1 MGQLNL
7 AVAAKPSLMKNII
20 YLKHNW
26 DIILF
31 GIIEILIGGV
41 TLTAVLLSLF
51 EGKSTKPLNVL
62 LFVLFTALTSLGIGI
77 GILRH
82 NLNCYRLLL
91 YFSSIIVLS
100 KILIFAKIISI
111 NGALETTIPSPVKHI
126 ISIIYH
132 SIIILYFT
140 RNRVKEKFK

>member
-1 MGQLNL
+1 MKRNL
-7 AVAAKPSLMKNII
+7 GIR
-20 YLKHNW
+20 
-26 DIILF
+26 LF
-31 GIIEILIGGV
+31 GLIEIFIGAV
-41 TLTAVLLSLF
+41 TLFAVVLSLIQ
-51 EGKSTKPLNVL
+51 GKSAKPLNVL

>member
-1 MGQLNL
+1 
-7 AVAAKPSLMKNII
+7 MKR
-20 YLKHNW
+20 NW
-26 DIILF
+26 GIILF
-31 GIIEILIGGV
+31 GLIEIFIGAV
-41 TLTAVLLSLF
+41 TLFAVVLSLI

-82 NLNCYRLLL
+82 NLTSYRLLL

-111 NGALETTIPSPVKHI
+111 NGALETTIPSPAKNI

-132 SIIILYFT
+132 SIIIFYFT
-140 RNRVKEKFK
+140 RNSVRKKFNE